1 MLNKCRLQTIVITLN
16 HHTDNAVVIVF
27 NFYYKTLNFGNLNP
41 TKSFWHPQIWKVF
54 VRDWVPFRD
63 VSEYWWPVTFRIC
76 WGFKICDYCSYASV
90 AEWVWQN
97 INKRMSMHSA
107 NCIQLRNKRH
117 TKIKGF
123 TNRVCKSSCVH
134 SVNVTGCT
142 WRGQFCNQSIFP
154 RTICNKGD
162 QNWPST
168 LKEQG
173 GRLRRAVLN
182 SFEHS
187 VAAINAQHSL
197 SGNKNQTCANSLQL
211 GAWRGQRILKLLV
224 RQRTQKRWMCSR
236 QSVIIWLLSVSTALT
251 TPFPGSPPML
261 SSRMLPASSGLFNT
275 GSEESIIIWFDSDS
289 VLAGGATF
297 SQPALSPASPPS
309 PQSIL
314 KRVTLGHVARMF
326 RWSCQRQN
334 TTCKPDTKC
343 ATLVGQCKMTDTETK
358 VNWWTVWGLHFQHKR
373 ALSCLWWVCCS

>member
-76 WGFKICDYCSYASV
+76 WGFKICGYCSYASV

-168 LKEQG
+168 LKDAQG
-173 GRLRRAVLN
+173 GSELIRTLCGCNKRSTFTFRKQKPNLRKQSPTRCMARSTDPKTSGPPTNTKTLNVQSSVSHHLVAVSQHGAYDAVPWQSAYAVLPHASRKQWLVQHRLRRVHHHLVRFRFGVGGRSDIFAAGAVAR
-182 SFEHS
+182 
-187 VAAINAQHSL
+187 VAAVSPVDFEAGHPRTRRKDVS
-197 SGNKNQTCANSLQL
+197 
-211 GAWRGQRILKLLV
+211 LKL
-224 RQRTQKRWMCSR
+224 
-236 QSVIIWLLSVSTALT
+236 STAKH
-251 TPFPGSPPML
+251 
-261 SSRMLPASSGLFNT
+261 N
-275 GSEESIIIWFDSDS
+275 
-289 VLAGGATF
+289 V
-297 SQPALSPASPPS
+297 Q
-309 PQSIL
+309 
-314 KRVTLGHVARMF
+314 ARY
-326 RWSCQRQN
+326 
-334 TTCKPDTKC
+334 
-343 ATLVGQCKMTDTETK
+343 KMCYIMADTETK
-358 VNWWTVWGLHFQHKR
+358 GNWWTVWGLT
-373 ALSCLWWVCCS
+373 ALAAQMGFIVPLMSMLQLKKWN